1 MDQSRTC
8 GPLLHTPEDVL
19 LPMVFIK
26 QVVNRLCVC
35 VPVPSVFTGPAQAEV
50 YVCSSYTE
58 GNKLIN
64 FCILIEAQRENHDMK
79 TVRAQAV

>member
-1 MDQSRTC
+1 
-8 GPLLHTPEDVL
+8 
-19 LPMVFIK
+19 MVFIK

-35 VPVPSVFTGPAQAEV
+35 GPVPSVFTGPAQAEV

-58 GNKLIN
+58 VYVCSSYTEGKKWIN
-64 FCILIEAQRENHDMK
+64 FCILKILIEAQRGNHDMK